1 MLAQNVYMMTIA
13 YKNIERIIKYEPFKG
28 KLYKWI
34 VNTQY
39 DADGVAG
46 YK

>member
-1 MLAQNVYMMTIA
+1 MMTLT
-13 YKNIERIIKYEPFKG
+13 YKNIDKIIKYEAFKG

-34 VNTQY
+34 VHTQY
-39 DADGVAG
+39 DADGVIG